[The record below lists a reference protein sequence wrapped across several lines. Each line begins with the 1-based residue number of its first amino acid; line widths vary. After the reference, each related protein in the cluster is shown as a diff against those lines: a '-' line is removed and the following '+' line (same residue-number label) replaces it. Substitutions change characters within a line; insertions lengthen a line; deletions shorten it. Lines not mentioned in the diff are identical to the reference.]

1 MAWEATYL
9 LPPVLLVLL
18 ASGSWEQKP
27 EMLHKLEGEMMSV
40 RCPYQPWQG
49 LNKMKIWCRKISVYS
64 CDETVTNFQKVPRH
78 SIQDY
83 PGSGYFIVTKT
94 ELRVE
99 DSGTYWCGISKSS
112 RILLLRAIHLV
123 VSKVSTLSPARST
136 RKTTAWTSAIIP
148 VIDSPAGHWDV
159 ISGVVVAVVL
169 LLVLILL
176 LILYLRKARERAKK
190 DEGESHHDYETVS
203 AREEEHSVPGKDC
216 SPRQRESQLSWG
228 SKQQTG
234 SGEDTGTI
242 CYASLNHLN
251 HFGPEDSIYINTHP
265 NPKPTSDPLLA
276 VEYASIAG
284 NRLQP
289 SKSAALEGEPR
300 I

>member
-123 VSKVSTLSPARST
+123 VSKGAPGRPQPGPLPSSLSLTGTVTPSPVLSALHFLPP
-136 RKTTAWTSAIIP
+136 TADFTNC
-148 VIDSPAGHWDV
+148 
-159 ISGVVVAVVL
+159 L
-169 LLVLILL
+169 Q
-176 LILYLRKARERAKK
+176 
-190 DEGESHHDYETVS
+190 
-203 AREEEHSVPGKDC
+203 
-216 SPRQRESQLSWG
+216 SPRS
-228 SKQQTG
+228 
-234 SGEDTGTI
+234 
-242 CYASLNHLN
+242 H
-251 HFGPEDSIYINTHP
+251 GPP
-265 NPKPTSDPLLA
+265 
-276 VEYASIAG
+276 
-284 NRLQP
+284 
-289 SKSAALEGEPR
+289 ALRG
-300 I
+300 